1 MKYIKLFEK
10 TLEDFKLKNTKDIVN
25 LRIDFRSHKEI
36 EKINNI
42 ISSFF
47 KSYEFVDEE
56 GYINNFFKISYKV
69 IIHIYKMED
78 DYYLIGLNNFPIFY
92 ICDQLSQLREI
103 LNIIKEKY
111 KDENI

>member
-10 TLEDFKLKNTKDIVN
+10 SLEDFKLKDTRDIVN

-56 GYINNFFKISYKV
+56 GYINNFFRIHYKKHS
-69 IIHIYKMED
+69 IYIYKMKD
-78 DYYLIGLNNFPIFY
+78 DYYLLNIRPVIFY
-92 ICDQLSQLREI
+92 QCDQLSQLREI

-111 KDENI
+111 KDV